1 MLSFPARLRC
11 VWLSCAL
18 LFTAPALAEDASTP
32 NADVKYDRTGDGLVD
47 AEDWALMSEGERQA
61 YARDSL
67 LELGLAPD
75 ASVGDGRTR
84 LLDYLDGLRAVYG
97 R

>member
-1 MLSFPARLRC
+1 MLLPPARLCR
-11 VWLSCAL
+11 VWLCCAL
-18 LFTAPALAEDASTP
+18 LFVLPAWAGDQAAS
-32 NADVKYDRTGDGLVD
+32 NADVKFDRTGDRLVNV
-47 AEDWALMSEGERQA
+47 EDWVRMSEDDKLA

-75 ASVGDGRTR
+75 ASVGNGRTR
-84 LLDYLDGLRAVYG
+84 LLDYLDGLRAVYA